1 MSKLTSNL
9 ANIKNQIAACS
20 PSNHNVQLLAVSKTK
35 PLDMIREAYHSGQRL
50 FGENY
55 VQEAIEK
62 IQSASDLTE
71 IEWHLIGPL
80 QSNKTKQVAEHFDW
94 VQSIDRFKIAQRLND
109 QRPDNLPVLNVCI
122 QVNISNEASK
132 SGLTSEAVCELATQ
146 ISALPNLRLRGIMAI
161 PAKTKDEQEL
171 DQAFSQLFE
180 IYKNLQQEYS
190 SVDTLSMGMSQDMAQ
205 AIKNGSTMVRIGSA
219 IFGQRT

>member
-132 SGLTSEAVCELATQ
+132 SGLTSEAVCELAAQ